1 MSSLASP
8 ESSSIPLVVVGWGR
22 ENGIIFMPKIFSEHQ
37 PTYVM
42 TAMIDFVETLEPYRY
57 SPQTL
62 GAVLHN
68 LHPRPRALLIGIAVP
83 PSLVVEMTGVWNE
96 YVDTV
101 LKEEFKENEE
111 WKKNVCS
118 PLPLTHYVDPSVGK
132 PPMDIGWELE
142 MFKHLDAV
150 FKS

>member
-8 ESSSIPLVVVGWGR
+8 ESSSIPLVVIGWGR

-37 PTYVM
+37 PSYVM

-68 LHPRPRALLIGIAVP
+68 LHPRPRALFIGIAVP
-83 PSLVVEMTGVWNE
+83 PSLVDEMTGVWNE

-101 LKEEFKENEE
+101 LKEEFKENDE

-132 PPMDIGWELE
+132 PLMDIGWELE
-142 MFKHLDAV
+142 MFKQLDAV